1 MGSLTNVLA
10 GIPGYAGYIGAQQV
24 GQEREMGQLQQ
35 AGALMQIR
43 AQIEGQNRAAAEL
56 QRNEALRQAVSALP
70 PDQRTRENVLPLL
83 LEHGNVK
90 ELVPLL
96 KSKDEEKPTPIGAG
110 GLRLPDGT
118 VVPPAG
124 LERKPAATR
133 QRYDGANV
141 VQEEMQPDGSWKEIG
156 RGPRFA
162 PEKEQKPAPGYRWT
176 KDGGQEAIPGGPA
189 DLKAQATAQRAA
201 DGATDVDVAIGTL
214 RDAYD
219 RLEKGGGITSTKN
232 EGLDNLPA
240 AVSASG
246 LGQAVGKMFGTQNQ
260 SARNDIAMARPALL
274 ASLMKAT
281 GMSAKQMDSNA
292 ELKLWLATATDPTLD
307 VESNRRALE
316 NIEKKYMRNQPSGG
330 APTPPSFKEGQT
342 ATNAQGVKII
352 FQGGAWR
359 PVGGR

>member
-133 QRYDGANV
+133 QRYDGATV
-141 VQEEMQPDGSWKEIG
+141 VQEEERE
-156 RGPRFA
+156 RG
-162 PEKEQKPAPGYRWT
+162 
-176 KDGGQEAIPGGPA
+176 
-189 DLKAQATAQRAA
+189 
-201 DGATDVDVAIGTL
+201 VAIGTL